1 MLTTLISLGVQHTS
15 PIIYRDSMSTV
26 SFVREKVLGKK
37 LQLVHNPAADQ
48 YVDILREVLSSMHFE
63 AMRSKL
69 TVCDLALLQASH
81 PP

>member
-1 MLTTLISLGVQHTS
+1 
-15 PIIYRDSMSTV
+15 MSTV

-37 LQLVHNPAADQ
+37 LQLVHGPAADP
-48 YVDILREVLSSMHFE
+48 YVDIISKVFSPMHFE

-69 TVCDLALLQASH
+69 TVCDHALLQASH